1 MPNLLDTL
9 EALERQATPGPHRVS
24 LKLGGCEVVDGQGE
38 WLAEFERAED
48 AEHYAAARNAFPAL
62 LRMARAADRLLSL
75 DDRCDYVDGTPD
87 VCPGIERDGGPCY
100 WCDLRAALAAL
111 DAAGEGE

>member
-9 EALERQATPGPHRVS
+9 EALERQATPGPWAIHTDLRKWVMN
-24 LKLGGCEVVDGQGE
+24 DDP
-38 WLAEFERAED
+38 RAEWGINRDND
-48 AEHYAAARNAFPAL
+48 AAFVVAARNAFPAL